1 MSAFFAGP
9 AMKAVERGWV
19 PDSIVRSGIRSLCR
33 QRMREIQ
40 IPQAQQSQHL
50 DEFVRNMG
58 KAPVAPLVHKANE
71 QHYEVP
77 AAFFQQVL
85 GAQLKYSSAFWD
97 GVDTLDN
104 AEVQALALSCEHADL
119 KDGQDVLELGCG
131 WGSLTLWMA
140 KSYPNSTITA
150 VSNSHSQRLF
160 IEQRAMETGLGN
172 VRVITADI
180 NHFSMDQEFDRIV
193 SVEMFEHL
201 RNYSSIF
208 DRVAGWL
215 KPDGRFFMHIFCH
228 HSTPYLFE
236 VRDDTDW
243 MSRYFFSGGM
253 MPSVDLPLKFQDS
266 LCFANRWDWS
276 GVEYQKTAEAWLDNL
291 DAARDE
297 VFAIFSDT
305 YGSADAKMWMNRWR
319 IFFMA
324 CAELFGMRGG
334 DEWRV
339 SHFLFNKR

>member
-1 MSAFFAGP
+1 M
-9 AMKAVERGWV
+9 
-19 PDSIVRSGIRSLCR
+19 
-33 QRMREIQ
+33 
-40 IPQAQQSQHL
+40 
-50 DEFVRNMG
+50 
-58 KAPVAPLVHKANE
+58 
-71 QHYEVP
+71 
-77 AAFFQQVL
+77 
-85 GAQLKYSSAFWD
+85 KYSSAFWD
-97 GVDTLDN
+97 GVDTLDE
-104 AEVQALALSCEHADL
+104 AEAQALALSCDHADL
-119 KDGQDVLELGCG
+119 KDGQEVLELGCG

-140 KSYPNSTITA
+140 KTYPGSTVTA

-160 IEQRAMETGLGN
+160 IEQRAIEAGLGN
-172 VRVITADI
+172 VRVITADV
-180 NHFSMDQEFDRIV
+180 NHFSVDQCFDRIV

-201 RNYSSIF
+201 RNYASIF

-236 VRDDTDW
+236 DRDNTDW

-253 MPSVDLPLKFQDS
+253 MPSADLPLKFQDS
-266 LCFANRWDWS
+266 LCFENRWDWG
-276 GVEYQKTAEAWLDNL
+276 GVEYQKTAEAWLDKL
-291 DAARDE
+291 DAAHDD

-305 YGSADAKMWMNRWR
+305 YGKADAKMWVNRWR

>member
-1 MSAFFAGP
+1 MSAFFTGP

-40 IPQAQQSQHL
+40 IPEAQQSQHL

-58 KAPVAPLVHKANE
+58 NAPVAPLVHKANE

-97 GVDTLDN
+97 GVDTLDQ

-119 KDGQDVLELGCG
+119 KDGQEVLELGCG

-160 IEQRAMETGLGN
+160 IEQRAMEAGLGN

-180 NHFSMDQEFDRIV
+180 NHFSMDQGFDRIV

-201 RNYSSIF
+201 RNYARIF

-228 HSTPYLFE
+228 RSTPYLFE

-253 MPSVDLPLKFQDS
+253 MPSADLPLKFQDS
-266 LCFANRWDWS
+266 LCFASRWDWS
-276 GVEYQKTAEAWLDNL
+276 GVEYQKTAEAWLDKL
-291 DAARDE
+291 DAAHDD

-305 YGSADAKMWMNRWR
+305 YGKADAKMWVNRWR